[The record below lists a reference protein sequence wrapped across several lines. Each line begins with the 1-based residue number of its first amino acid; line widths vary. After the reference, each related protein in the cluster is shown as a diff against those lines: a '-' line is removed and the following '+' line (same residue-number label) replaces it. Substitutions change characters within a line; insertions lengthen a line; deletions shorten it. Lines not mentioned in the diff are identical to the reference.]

1 MDKASAANANNT
13 IEVTHAKAVTGFDEL
28 HASDIILT
36 GCCKGIYFRLPSLCT
51 HTFCWTHFSLV
62 DINILYFAQAVLCQF
77 KECCQAPWV
86 KPNITKY
93 ILLF

>member
-36 GCCKGIYFRLPSLCT
+36 GCCKGTYFRLPSLCNP
-51 HTFCWTHFSLV
+51 HLLLDTFFS
-62 DINILYFAQAVLCQF
+62 C
-77 KECCQAPWV
+77 
-86 KPNITKY
+86 
-93 ILLF
+93 